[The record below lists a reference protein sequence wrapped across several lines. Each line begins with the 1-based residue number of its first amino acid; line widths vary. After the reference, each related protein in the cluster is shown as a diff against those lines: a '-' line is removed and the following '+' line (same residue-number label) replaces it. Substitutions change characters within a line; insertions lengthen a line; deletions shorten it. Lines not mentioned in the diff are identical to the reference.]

1 MEKIYSSYHSALAD
15 CHNSGYNSELLA
27 AVVSQKTSRF
37 AKELQQTRKLDLTA
51 LRSMIFLGAIQPCN
65 RDTLRV
71 LDFGGACGYH
81 YLIAKA
87 LQPTLNYDW
96 RVVESEAMA
105 EAGTKDHQ
113 TDELSFFP
121 SISACVREDW
131 LPEVIFASS
140 SLQYVPDPN
149 YTVSELLNIG
159 SELCYITRT
168 PLSDFDQS
176 LVTIQKSAL
185 SNNGPG
191 ALPQGFTDQ
200 IVTYPITFFPIKDL
214 LVTARSLGY
223 AVRISVEEE
232 RASLAY
238 NGVSINHHR
247 TIIFSKIFLEN
258 SHTG

>member
-15 CHNSGYNSELLA
+15 CPSSGYNSELLA

-37 AKELQQTRKLDLTA
+37 AKELQLTRKLDLTA
-51 LRSMIFLGAIQPCN
+51 LRSMIFLGAIRPGN
-65 RDTLRV
+65 RDRLKV

-87 LQPTLNYDW
+87 LQPALNYDW
-96 RVVESEAMA
+96 RVVESEVMA
-105 EAGTKDHQ
+105 EAGTRDHQ

-121 SISACVREDW
+121 SISACVRDDW

-140 SLQYVPDPN
+140 SLQYVPDPI

-159 SELCYITRT
+159 AELCFITRT
-168 PLSDFDQS
+168 PLSDFGRP
-176 LVTIQKSAL
+176 LVSIQKSAL

-200 IVTYPITFFPIKDL
+200 IVAYPITFFPIKDL
-214 LVTARSLGY
+214 VVAASSSGY
-223 AVRISVEEE
+223 DVRLDVGEE
-232 RASLAY
+232 RATLAY
-238 NGVSINHHR
+238 NGASIDQHR
-247 TIIFSKIFLEN
+247 TIIFSRP
-258 SHTG
+258 